1 MGYLVFKEGRALASR
16 LAPCWCIKSMLLIVP
31 IFVEFNAALML
42 YLTNIIFLL
51 HVEIPFELGI
61 KDDFKE
67 RLQCTCFGRIVE

>member
-1 MGYLVFKEGRALASR
+1 
-16 LAPCWCIKSMLLIVP
+16 MLLIVP